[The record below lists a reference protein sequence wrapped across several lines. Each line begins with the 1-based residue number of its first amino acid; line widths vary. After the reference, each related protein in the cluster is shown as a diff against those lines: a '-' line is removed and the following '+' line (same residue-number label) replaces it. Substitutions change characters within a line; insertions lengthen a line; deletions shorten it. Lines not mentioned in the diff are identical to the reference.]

1 MIIILVLAHISFKFC
16 FWFLLASSLLP
27 KMYNGSFGFYI
38 QRFSL
43 TFIEKS
49 SFFKLY
55 CIIFFSS
62 LLISYTIDCEIITT
76 FIEYGFPNINLEQ
89 FSDFSI
95 NFSGGISTNSA
106 ITDSVNNSSSSGTIT
121 ESTSTG
127 KTTSTVTNNS
137 TPSVNSASESSNST
151 SSTSNSSSSTSN
163 SSSSNQNQNE
173 NNKTLH
179 KRSSS
184 TALISSKAA
193 DAAIMTTA
201 LSLSKTFMKK
211 PQNLQSKVAIA
222 GSSIML
228 CAGAIIATNAASNL
242 NLDLLPK
249 KNNFIDLESSLAKFY
264 DLTGNSV
271 TDLLKI
277 INYMQSLQLT
287 ILCFTLYYFILFNIS
302 EDKIE
307 FYLMKILPNKI
318 VSVIIK
324 NVKLLKKTGFIILII
339 FLLLS
344 IIAGY
349 LVLYYLDFFLTN
361 FDDIC
366 EYYIENKNKNK

>member
-1 MIIILVLAHISFKFC
+1 MTIILVLAHISFKFC

-43 TFIEKS
+43 TFIDKS

-55 CIIFFSS
+55 CILFFSS
-62 LLISYTIDCEIITT
+62 LLISYTIDCEIITS

-95 NFSGGISTNSA
+95 KFSGGISTNSA
-106 ITDSVNNSSSSGTIT
+106 ITDSVNNYSSS
-121 ESTSTG
+121 
-127 KTTSTVTNNS
+127 
-137 TPSVNSASESSNST
+137 
-151 SSTSNSSSSTSN
+151 
-163 SSSSNQNQNE
+163 
-173 NNKTLH
+173 
-179 KRSSS
+179 
-184 TALISSKAA
+184 ALISSKAA
-193 DAAIMTTA
+193 DAAIMTTG
-201 LSLSKTFMKK
+201 LSLSKTFMKSA
-211 PQNLQSKVAIA
+211 PNLHSKAMVV
-222 GSSIML
+222 GTSIMIG
-228 CAGAIIATNAASNL
+228 ATAIIAKNFNF
-242 NLDLLPK
+242 DLGSK
-249 KNNFIDLESSLAKFY
+249 KNKFIDLESSVAKFY

-277 INYMQSLQLT
+277 INHMQYLQLT
-287 ILCFTLYYFILFNIS
+287 ILCLTLYYFILFNIS

-307 FYLMKILPNKI
+307 FYLMKILPNII

-324 NVKLLKKTGFIILII
+324 NVKFFKKTGFILLILL
-339 FLLLS
+339 LLLS

-349 LVLYYLDFFLTN
+349 LVFYYLDFFLTN